1 MFEYWQFSQSGSIIF
16 WKHVQRVI
24 NINES
29 HVHMEIKKPED
40 ALVQSVCVYKWKSVF
55 QPGIHFCCCSFMSKG
70 KDHFFSSLKF
80 FVRTLLGWLCPWNTP
95 EAYYTAL
102 SL

>member
-29 HVHMEIKKPED
+29 HVHMEIKNPRMHSCK
-40 ALVQSVCVYKWKSVF
+40 VCVCINGNQYFSQLYIFIVVLLWVREK
-55 QPGIHFCCCSFMSKG
+55 IT
-70 KDHFFSSLKF
+70 FFSQ
-80 FVRTLLGWLCPWNTP
+80 
-95 EAYYTAL
+95 
-102 SL
+102 